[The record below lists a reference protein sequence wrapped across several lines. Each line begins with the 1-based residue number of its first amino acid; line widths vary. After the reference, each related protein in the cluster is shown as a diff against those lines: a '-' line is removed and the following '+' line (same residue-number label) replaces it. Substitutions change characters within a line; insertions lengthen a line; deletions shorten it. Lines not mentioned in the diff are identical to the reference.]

1 MVCVCVC
8 LYVYPSLSLIY
19 LSLPYGILS
28 SNLLFASFL
37 VVCMLN
43 FPHDRI
49 SWSLC
54 LQESKL
60 LLANLFRGELLTCVC
75 KGILLLLGFWTVR
88 SSTTLAT
95 LSIITCM
102 FESQFIMGR
111 IFSTWQPKYCVE
123 TCSDRT
129 ECLYV

>member
-1 MVCVCVC
+1 MSARIETIVSQSV
-8 LYVYPSLSLIY
+8 PR
-19 LSLPYGILS
+19 GTM
-28 SNLLFASFL
+28 LF
-37 VVCMLN
+37 
-43 FPHDRI
+43 
-49 SWSLC
+49 
-54 LQESKL
+54 
-60 LLANLFRGELLTCVC
+60 LTCVC